1 MMKLILG
8 AASGCAYVA
17 FSVVASIV
25 LVAGI
30 DKVLS
35 HALRLDNNLGGGDC
49 GTALAMAAGG
59 GSDALALIFA
69 LSAGDDGDA
78 LALIFVLSAG

>member
-1 MMKLILG
+1 MLMMKLILG
-8 AASGCAYVA
+8 AASSCVYVA
-17 FSVVASIV
+17 FSAVAFVV

-35 HALRLDNNLGGGDC
+35 HALKLDNSLGGGDC
-49 GTALAMAAGG
+49 GA
-59 GSDALALIFA
+59 ALALA
-69 LSAGDDGDA
+69 AAGDGVA